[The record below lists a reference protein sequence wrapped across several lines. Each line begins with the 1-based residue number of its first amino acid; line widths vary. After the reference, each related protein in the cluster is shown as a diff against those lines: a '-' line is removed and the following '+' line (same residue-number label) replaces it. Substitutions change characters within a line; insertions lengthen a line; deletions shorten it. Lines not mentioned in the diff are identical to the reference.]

1 MMESGR
7 AILDV
12 SRATLPLSDW
22 GRVADFTVLEGA
34 LSIFF
39 EIWWTRWDSNPRPP
53 HCERGITKAKTRRH
67 NQLAFERAV
76 NCPTRPTASSLPLW
90 VAESFGSLC
99 LFGLIR
105 ERAFGWWNR
114 TSTGLVGRGSRVRS
128 SPPLTV
134 ATNEKELLEARSD
147 ARNCNKL

>member
-39 EIWWTRWDSNPRPP
+39 EHLVD
-53 HCERGITKAKTRRH
+53 EMG
-67 NQLAFERAV
+67 FE
-76 NCPTRPTASSLPLW
+76 PTTSSL
-90 VAESFGSLC
+90 
-99 LFGLIR
+99 
-105 ERAFGWWNR
+105 R
-114 TSTGLVGRGSRVRS
+114 TG
-128 SPPLTV
+128 
-134 ATNEKELLEARSD
+134 NH
-147 ARNCNKL
+147 